1 MKKIYVLLFIC
12 AANILSADSIVNS
25 RFEKMSSEI
34 YRVRNAG
41 DDYFDGKVSPDFFDK
56 IASGDFNRNL
66 FHKFSDRKAWEKA
79 RKSKY
84 ADLIIA
90 EADKIKSG
98 EVAQLLFSEYRR
110 FKIDGN
116 RSGYQLR
123 FNTRRKNMSILAL
136 ALCLTGDK
144 EKYMPRLLDHVVAVM
159 EEFTWCVPA
168 HAHWIKNTLIDR
180 EPVALF
186 AGETAVTMA
195 ILHNILGEELDK
207 EIENI
212 SEKIRRRILNT
223 IIYATFYNLE
233 SSETSG
239 WYIMPHPNNW
249 TPWTAY
255 NVLLATILLEQDNAK
270 VAAFIRE
277 LLRVSALFASTYSDD
292 GFCDE
297 GPDYHGKAG
306 MKLFTFLH
314 LLHKIR
320 PGSMDQIFAMPR
332 IRAMFE
338 FIAHIRIGKD
348 HQVNYA
354 DGSPFFKPWLEDILM
369 CGEVLKSDILKELGV
384 GKTSVLGNNS
394 DYLDPGYKLLFH
406 LPELPEK
413 VSPGAPF
420 SYFKDR
426 LAIIRSKGFSVA
438 LKAGHNMESHNH
450 NDLGNITVYYKDAP
464 VIVDAGSEYYTRLN
478 FSDKRYTLWYTRGS
492 GHNAPVFGDIEQMY
506 GKKYTAFFERAD
518 RKKLAVNLSNAY
530 PENAN
535 VEKFIRTVDFA
546 DEKITLKDD
555 FKLTR
560 PQIARIKFLTPSK
573 VEKISRNSIKIDNV
587 IMNFEGIE
595 LDKISTLPKMNGSW
609 NIPLTAIEF
618 KTGNSQYSFSFQ
630 ACTENTVL

>member
-1 MKKIYVLLFIC
+1 MKMFIVLLLIC
-12 AANILSADSIVNS
+12 MANILAAESIVNA

-34 YRVRNAG
+34 FRVRNAG
-41 DDYFDGKVSPDFFDK
+41 DDYFDGKVPADFFDK
-56 IASGDFNRNL
+56 LASGDFNRNL
-66 FHKFSDRKAWEKA
+66 FHKFSDRRAWKKA
-79 RKSKY
+79 RQSQY
-84 ADLIIA
+84 ADMIISQ
-90 EADKIKSG
+90 ADKIKHG

-110 FKIDGN
+110 FKTDGN
-116 RSGYQLR
+116 RKGYQLLY
-123 FNTRRKNMSILAL
+123 NKRRENMGMLAL
-136 ALCLTGDK
+136 ALCLTGNK

-212 SEKIRRRILNT
+212 SEKIRRRILDT
-223 IIYATFYNLE
+223 IVYATFYNLE

-239 WYIMPHPNNW
+239 WYIMAHPNNW

-255 NVLLATILLEQDNAK
+255 NVFLATILLEKDNAK
-270 VAAFIRE
+270 VAAFTRE

-297 GPDYHGKAG
+297 GPDYYGKAG

-354 DGSPFFKPWLEDILM
+354 DGGPFFKPYLEDILM

-384 GKTSVLGNNS
+384 GKTASLGNNS
-394 DYLDPGYKLLFH
+394 DYLDASYKLLFH

-420 SYFKDR
+420 SYFRDR
-426 LAIIRSKGFSVA
+426 LAIIRSKGFSIA
-438 LKAGHNMESHNH
+438 LKAGHNMEAHNH

-478 FSDKRYTLWYTRGS
+478 FSDQRYSLWYTRGS

-506 GKKYTAFFERAD
+506 GKKYTAFFEHAD
-518 RKKLAVNLSNAY
+518 SKKLTVNLSKAY
-530 PENAN
+530 PEAAK

-546 DEKITLKDD
+546 DEKIILKDD

-560 PQIARIKFLTPSK
+560 PRLARIKFLSPSK
-573 VEKISRNSIKIDNV
+573 AEKISPNSLKIGHV
-587 IMNFEGIE
+587 IMNFKGIE
-595 LDKISTLPKMNGSW
+595 LEKISTLPKMNGSW
-609 NIPLTAIEF
+609 GVSLTAIEF
-618 KTGNSQYSFSFQ
+618 KTKNSQYSFSFTP
-630 ACTENTVL
+630 CD